1 MDSSNSI
8 KNIRPL
14 YSVTNRKKAT
24 EEEKGDLTKPFPL
37 MLWLKYCQ
45 LQTQDPS
52 EYIAQYNRY
61 LKDWRKITGIVDASE
76 SYTVNSYKTALK
88 EIALNY
94 TTPEEKRY
102 LGNINYNDPADLDI
116 AIPFFAKK
124 LKQVALYYANEREKV
139 KQRKGKIGLI
149 GSKQGLEHIIYN
161 HVANHLVQEDFIL
174 TYNTSTINLNEDGF
188 LLDYKVRIDELY
200 DETTGYHDIDPVN
213 ETYTNVLSGRRK
225 SLFTYE
231 QFPYDPD
238 IFIDFDKAIASVLKE
253 HSTILQAS
261 SAFNLLGANNLVL
274 TVDGESDINDVSN
287 LDLHQF
293 INYNK
298 DKSELNIYTHKDI
311 IPNLIGNDL
320 LYLSAGSSSTYLSG
334 SLTTASTPH
343 RHIYN
348 RKHPTVNF
356 IPDNSN
362 LKNIKQIGGY
372 FLPDKLGSLTYFS
385 YKPQP
390 FVLTSKLVAGDVHV
404 IPDFTKYGS
413 GLGASNVS
421 SSAPIDHKENVL
433 WIKADQS
440 NDSLYGDIINS
451 SNLQKFYNYSSKE
464 EVSLYPQFGV
474 SRITD
479 NFDFWKGDK
488 RDIWANDDIYKLT
501 SANTYNLSDRQEDLL
516 VSHDTMYQWR
526 GDIYGNEYSLYKT
539 LKPLK
544 SPDDEGLGFSDP
556 DVIETACV
564 LADAGA
570 SLKALAF
577 DPATE
582 NLEYIDGGRHPGID
596 PQPEEKVTPTVW
608 GPAIAGFGGKDYPA
622 MWPAEENSTH
632 EYYDGYTKE
641 FKTTP
646 AAYHGFMAFDHD
658 GIRKEPTYDSQAFCG
673 LFTPYD
679 CGDVA
684 GASLICAIADNYS
697 FKVYDE
703 DIYEKTLNE
712 LTDTVFDTLSTFNIE
727 DNYPDVK
734 VLEAAELDGYNF
746 TTTHCEDADADFE
759 YNVSTSPAFMADINI
774 GQTEYTST
782 SNLITKAPTLYN
794 QKTSVGGEV
803 FFRNVNSSNIDNLSN
818 AFKNVFEYYDDF
830 STSDLA
836 IIKSQISNNE
846 VINVDV
852 INDILIVQTDG
863 YILMEK
869 INHDLNT
876 ITINANNTTNV
887 VIKTTDS
894 NSSLERPIRW
904 FFNENRG
911 DILVGK
917 TVVDPVSGNVYP
929 VIYNVNVDNLN
940 MNQVFPVDNTDIYKY
955 AVTGSLSSFDIEQ
968 IDDPIV
974 SYDTYRDIYN
984 VSYSL
989 TLTNKGSSPLSSS
1002 SMIYG
1007 IFSNDYT
1014 YKRNKF
1020 RLIDCTLVYSG
1031 SASYYT
1037 DPGSIWEPSSKTT
1050 FFVPETASDAG
1061 TVNCSVTDTLGYAI
1075 SSYEYELTLS
1085 PFNITL
1091 PTDRN
1096 VNRLIYDFG
1105 DGSDLVVKDRS
1116 ILKGVEALD
1125 VPWEHLPNQGDFGD
1139 PRKYR
1144 VSHVYRFNKTTSHT
1158 YTAKVSAIYSDF
1170 TKLVYNVNIE
1180 THPYTVQSGLSSLKL
1195 INSKAFTDIAGKQ
1208 KQLLTLESQNPR
1220 YVTNVL
1226 LDKSIE

>member
-516 VSHDTMYQWR
+516 VS
-526 GDIYGNEYSLYKT
+526 
-539 LKPLK
+539 
-544 SPDDEGLGFSDP
+544 
-556 DVIETACV
+556 
-564 LADAGA
+564 
-570 SLKALAF
+570 
-577 DPATE
+577 
-582 NLEYIDGGRHPGID
+582 
-596 PQPEEKVTPTVW
+596 
-608 GPAIAGFGGKDYPA
+608 
-622 MWPAEENSTH
+622 
-632 EYYDGYTKE
+632 
-641 FKTTP
+641 
-646 AAYHGFMAFDHD
+646 
-658 GIRKEPTYDSQAFCG
+658 
-673 LFTPYD
+673 
-679 CGDVA
+679 
-684 GASLICAIADNYS
+684 
-697 FKVYDE
+697 
-703 DIYEKTLNE
+703 
-712 LTDTVFDTLSTFNIE
+712 
-727 DNYPDVK
+727 
-734 VLEAAELDGYNF
+734 
-746 TTTHCEDADADFE
+746 
-759 YNVSTSPAFMADINI
+759 
-774 GQTEYTST
+774 
-782 SNLITKAPTLYN
+782 
-794 QKTSVGGEV
+794 
-803 FFRNVNSSNIDNLSN
+803 
-818 AFKNVFEYYDDF
+818 
-830 STSDLA
+830 
-836 IIKSQISNNE
+836 
-846 VINVDV
+846 
-852 INDILIVQTDG
+852 
-863 YILMEK
+863 
-869 INHDLNT
+869 
-876 ITINANNTTNV
+876 
-887 VIKTTDS
+887 
-894 NSSLERPIRW
+894 
-904 FFNENRG
+904 
-911 DILVGK
+911 
-917 TVVDPVSGNVYP
+917 
-929 VIYNVNVDNLN
+929 
-940 MNQVFPVDNTDIYKY
+940 
-955 AVTGSLSSFDIEQ
+955 
-968 IDDPIV
+968 
-974 SYDTYRDIYN
+974 
-984 VSYSL
+984 
-989 TLTNKGSSPLSSS
+989 
-1002 SMIYG
+1002 
-1007 IFSNDYT
+1007 
-1014 YKRNKF
+1014 
-1020 RLIDCTLVYSG
+1020 
-1031 SASYYT
+1031 
-1037 DPGSIWEPSSKTT
+1037 
-1050 FFVPETASDAG
+1050 
-1061 TVNCSVTDTLGYAI
+1061 
-1075 SSYEYELTLS
+1075 
-1085 PFNITL
+1085 
-1091 PTDRN
+1091 
-1096 VNRLIYDFG
+1096 
-1105 DGSDLVVKDRS
+1105 
-1116 ILKGVEALD
+1116 
-1125 VPWEHLPNQGDFGD
+1125 
-1139 PRKYR
+1139 
-1144 VSHVYRFNKTTSHT
+1144 
-1158 YTAKVSAIYSDF
+1158 
-1170 TKLVYNVNIE
+1170 
-1180 THPYTVQSGLSSLKL
+1180 
-1195 INSKAFTDIAGKQ
+1195 
-1208 KQLLTLESQNPR
+1208 
-1220 YVTNVL
+1220 
-1226 LDKSIE
+1226 